1 MFKRRLE
8 FSQEEGH
15 FADKGGFRNKRGIS
29 QVVLQLISQLR
40 TGIWGLRNG
49 TRVPRGGFAA
59 VKIFTVKGLVA
70 AKLFCRGTLF
80 SQGDSFGYEIFSQ
93 GDPLFAGWL
102 FCLQNFRRGI
112 NSSVFVLLWFPEAS
126 LHFF

>member
-40 TGIWGLRNG
+40 NGIWGLRNG
-49 TRVPRGGFAA
+49 TRVPRGGF
-59 VKIFTVKGLVA
+59 TRGPS
-70 AKLFCRGTLF
+70 FCSITPFSQDNSFGCEMF
-80 SQGDSFGYEIFSQ
+80 SQGK
-93 GDPLFAGWL
+93 PLFAG
-102 FCLQNFRRGI
+102 
-112 NSSVFVLLWFPEAS
+112 
-126 LHFF
+126 